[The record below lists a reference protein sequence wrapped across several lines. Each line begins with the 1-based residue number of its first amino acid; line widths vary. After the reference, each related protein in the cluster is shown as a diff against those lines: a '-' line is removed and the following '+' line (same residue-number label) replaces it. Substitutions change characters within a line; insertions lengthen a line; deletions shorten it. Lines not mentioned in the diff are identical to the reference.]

1 MLLTPF
7 DAGQKALPEV
17 REIMP
22 IVRVEILL
30 VDKKIHKRAVL
41 ARQVAIQVRLDLL
54 RPMRIEDD
62 IVLDKDDILLR
73 VHPKIPLGGMEGL
86 LPGEVIRDVG
96 VSLRI
101 KNEIAVQY
109 GKAKIPEGAGR
120 LKIGVGKML
129 RRDAIHHLW
138 PGKAQ
143 DLSLYQLPLLH
154 HRFIA
159 CVLIRAIGKIGA
171 GVDG

>member
-62 IVLDKDDILLR
+62 IQPSDY
-73 VHPKIPLGGMEGL
+73 GNQA
-86 LPGEVIRDVG
+86 RD
-96 VSLRI
+96 R
-101 KNEIAVQY
+101 KQKRE
-109 GKAKIPEGAGR
+109 KET
-120 LKIGVGKML
+120 
-129 RRDAIHHLW
+129 
-138 PGKAQ
+138 
-143 DLSLYQLPLLH
+143 
-154 HRFIA
+154 
-159 CVLIRAIGKIGA
+159 
-171 GVDG
+171 